1 MNLSSFSETSSS
13 RPTSFFIE
21 DILLNKP
28 KTMCRTEFS
37 PGLFRPGIPDYG
49 FQCIPG
55 THLLY
60 PHQVLQAQNFLH
72 KHSDHPFL
80 IPTTGKST
88 SIINLLIHFW
98 ILCLIFC
105 NTFFSFLL
113 YFPFEKLQKN
123 FIVFIDS
130 FKWKFILFYRGL
142 LFSWAEKIKCEF
154 YTHFILCKMFLLN
167 GYAQNY
173 ITICISNKVKI
184 AKWKLSI

>member
-88 SIINLLIHFW
+88 IILSVFIWLLNFVFNNSFFFF
-98 ILCLIFC
+98 LY
-105 NTFFSFLL
+105 FSF
-113 YFPFEKLQKN
+113 KKMQKN
-123 FIVFIDS
+123 SIVFIDS
-130 FKWKFILFYRGL
+130 FKWKL
-142 LFSWAEKIKCEF
+142 LFF
-154 YTHFILCKMFLLN
+154 FNVQLN
-167 GYAQNY
+167 RKKNNMWDLYSLN
-173 ITICISNKVKI
+173 S
-184 AKWKLSI
+184 L